1 MLIRKRRQ
9 FITLLAS
16 LVILLAQFAVV
27 VHATDHPFHQEE
39 TLCLSFQ
46 SAGQDKHFFNA
57 IPIALINNVLI
68 SDVDVLLR
76 ETFLSSFNSIYLSRA
91 PPVITL

>member
-1 MLIRKRRQ
+1 MLIRKHRQ
-9 FITLLAS
+9 FITLFAS
-16 LVILLAQFAVV
+16 LVILLAQFGVV

-46 SAGQDKHFFNA
+46 SAGQDKHFLNS
-57 IPIALINNVLI
+57 IPVVLVNNVLI
-68 SDVDVLLR
+68 SDADVLLR
-76 ETFLSSFNSIYLSRA
+76 KTLLSSFNSNYSSRA

>member
-1 MLIRKRRQ
+1 VLNRRRKQ

-16 LVILLAQFAVV
+16 LAILLAQFGVV

-46 SAGQDKHFFNA
+46 SAEQDKHFLNA
-57 IPIALINNVLI
+57 IPVTLINNVLI
-68 SDVDVLLR
+68 SGLDVLLR
-76 ETFLSSFNSIYLSRA
+76 ETFLSSFNSNYSSRA

>member
-1 MLIRKRRQ
+1 VLIRKRRQ
-9 FITLLAS
+9 FITLFAS

-39 TLCLSFQ
+39 AFCLSFQ

-57 IPIALINNVLI
+57 KPIALINNVFI

-76 ETFLSSFNSIYLSRA
+76 ETFLSSFNSIYSSRA